1 MKEMSWKSVIV
12 LDEDETL
19 VQSWKGKYEKP
30 YKTMDGD
37 FQLVTL
43 GGHRGRKYREK
54 EKAKPKSGVMALT
67 NQRLLWLEKRGL
79 IGKSYHNVLQI
90 NLENL
95 QGISMGGAIRKYISI
110 TDNVREH
117 KFHLKGI
124 GKDEFAGFKQLLTEQ
139 NDLRKQMLES
149 EKKRE
154 RVQLVMDFSSLK
166 DYMKNGGLVLEKT
179 KCPECGA
186 SIGLPES
193 GNHVI
198 CEHCGSTVYAQDF
211 FEKVKALIG

>member
-1 MKEMSWKSVIV
+1 MSWKSAIV
-12 LDEDETL
+12 LNQDETL
-19 VQSWKGKYEKP
+19 VHSWEGYYEKP

-43 GGHRGRKYREK
+43 GGHRGQRYREK

-79 IGKSYHNVLQI
+79 IGKSYHNILRI
-90 NLENL
+90 NLEDL
-95 QGISMGGAIRKYISI
+95 QGISVGGTIRKYVSI
-110 TDNVREH
+110 TDRVREH

-124 GKDEFAGFKQLLTEQ
+124 GKNEFESFKKIIIDQ
-139 NDLRKQMLES
+139 NSLRKQVLES
-149 EKKRE
+149 EKKKE

-166 DYMKNGGLVLEKT
+166 DYMKNGGLVLENT

-186 SIGLPES
+186 PIELPES
-193 GNHVI
+193 ANRVV
-198 CEHCGSTVYAQDF
+198 CEHCGGTVYAQDL